1 MMERKKKQHHK
12 KKKNGKGGGQGGE
25 SGTGGGSSA
34 NKNKNESNNRSNNH
48 QWQQQQQQLQLQ
60 EQNVINNNSN
70 GNNNSSNNNSDGD
83 VCDGGSSNRNRRS
96 GCTGGGEGGNHGAK
110 EATTISSNG
119 NKSSSLPSPPLPT
132 GTDDNGAENG
142 GVVLIKYETKPY
154 QTADSS
160 WDCSLSPRTTIGGA
174 PVPPTTTATNGGD
187 DNQHQKHQRLLSCT
201 SDSVEF
207 RSAQLIPYSTSDH
220 QQQQQQQRSIKL
232 DYKPSTRT
240 VSSEDS
246 CYSEDRYISSDED
259 DDDDEEDELDLDEN
273 DIREEY
279 LRNRNRRNNQNHH
292 HHHPQQQQQHQEQPK
307 IPTPKA
313 ATVGD
318 DHHHQQPQPQQPEG
332 GGGERRRSI
341 TQLQNTLN
349 KAKAHLSFDKWK
361 SHHGGGGS
369 GSNQYHHHHHQQ
381 QVAAAGGGAGGNVHL
396 IADLVNNNRSSSGT
410 SLIHSTGRNA
420 LHASTMSTTTAPV
433 TSSPIPPTGI
443 ISPGSASL
451 VTTTHTASP
460 SSTNSSPSISSEP
473 FSRLSRWFSIRRGS
487 MNQYDVKGHNSSGP
501 ASATTATT
509 TGHSTSAGGKENRR
523 NSIDH
528 VDSTGS
534 LFGGGGNVNKF
545 DGGKLAMNKVLEADE
560 DPLQLALDSFAMTR
574 GTEPKNVERR
584 HIPVTLPPA
593 PSGMTQ
599 QQLKRRHI
607 VAAIIHSENSYVAS
621 LQRLVN
627 EYKRPLEE
635 SNPPIL
641 NPTKTAILFHRLP
654 EILQLHTLFRISL
667 ADYIQSWDSEEKIG
681 DVFVATFSKSLVLD
695 VYSGFIN
702 NFSIAM
708 DLARM
713 EAKRKS
719 ALSDFFKVKQI
730 SAHDRLSFF
739 GLMVKPVQRF
749 PQFILFL
756 QDLLKYTPQGHHDR
770 MSLQL
775 ALTQLESLA
784 EMLNERKREAEQFQ
798 AFKEMLENISGT
810 FNIRSLVSGGTSDN
824 TINSTTTRY
833 LLREDNVTQLEFN
846 QSGSVVKSKKRR
858 LLLLNDKVLCVS
870 VAPKQSHE
878 FGSSEKLTFK
888 WMHPVQDV
896 EIVDNNQSITLS
908 RILTAGMKRGNSLK
922 SNSSF
927 DSPYLAPGTLPGMNT
942 SCSTMNSSF
951 GGGGGAGA
959 TLPGGA
965 ASSEADNLCNEM
977 NDLMHDYEVMSRIN
991 DLVGSLKGSYKEINL
1006 GVTKSILADIQ
1017 TSIQK
1022 KDEEILWVDSCCLQ
1036 LVLKNAAK
1044 GGKEDITYTF
1054 QIENPVVKKD
1064 WITELRLAQLA
1075 LDTNNSPAWQ
1085 MGAEHEQRY
1094 SLAKMPLFVK
1104 AYPAYKSQHQTEVCC
1119 GCYFSSNLASSGAY
1133 RLKPSA
1139 RKRSKHSNTLWI
1151 CSTDKINS
1159 HVTILAHNSAQHHSN
1174 GGFGEVAR
1182 FSLTESIV
1190 TCMEYVKEGGLIT
1203 GDDVGSDSIWMGTNN
1218 HRVLIYSASYP
1229 INDEQLVNLS
1239 LPGVPSQI
1247 LYFNERVY
1255 VGLTNGSVLVFS
1267 KTEAGIWSLNSPKI
1281 LAVQSEPITSLLA
1294 INSSVY
1300 FAAGKYVHVING
1312 RTNEVDKNFHIKHT
1326 NSANVSANVNLLAH
1340 SGIGLWISL
1349 KNSSIICLYHTET
1362 FKHLQ
1367 DINIASN
1374 VLRVTSSHQNPSRES
1389 NSSIQVTALMAAKG
1403 MLWVGTNVGIT
1414 LTIPLP
1420 RLEGVPIVSGGV
1432 NISYH
1437 AHLGPVTFL
1446 LPLVTRS
1453 YQTLKGVDVAAEV
1466 KVESKETEAAAEKQ
1480 GDQEK
1485 QKEAATAL
1493 KEQICSSPVILR
1505 RKKPAPMDSGRMAKT
1520 LPRNLR
1526 TSSGAFSP
1534 SIHST
1539 LSSSSQYSDQ
1549 GCDVY
1554 GLYGDLIFVKED
1566 LENQED
1572 RNILDP
1578 SYDYL
1583 RRSDPDIAAIPAKVS
1598 TLDRRLRM
1606 KVSRPRSL
1614 DLSNWSMESRSSSVY
1629 TSSGSDE
1636 NVGGRSGAGS
1646 KNVSRNS
1653 SSASHKMNNSDL
1665 DNINENEV
1673 ATHLKPS
1680 ALDAVPTV
1688 TKESLSVVDL
1698 DKFPT
1703 TPVAST
1709 NTTKRKK
1716 HQSMNGGSAVNGAG
1730 GGVGGDGASAARR
1743 TILTLTGGR
1752 GYVNWRHI
1760 WERTGPLDGGKSAT
1774 SSPQN
1779 HHHQRTASVTSLAGL
1794 GQTNSTDAHLVI
1806 WEKKL

>member
-1 MMERKKKQHHK
+1 MMERKKKHH
-12 KKKNGKGGGQGGE
+12 KKKNGKAGHG
-25 SGTGGGSSA
+25 SGSSA
-34 NKNKNESNNRSNNH
+34 NSSSSGNCGGGGGGGSTKNVTTNNNKNSNNNDSN
-48 QWQQQQQQLQLQ
+48 QQQQ
-60 EQNVINNNSN
+60 NAINNK
-70 GNNNSSNNNSDGD
+70 NNKNKG
-83 VCDGGSSNRNRRS
+83 DGGNRRD
-96 GCTGGGEGGNHGAK
+96 GNKTVPATPMMTT
-110 EATTISSNG
+110 ATTTTMISRNG
-119 NKSSSLPSPPLPT
+119 SNKSLLPSPPPPAT
-132 GTDDNGAENG
+132 RNNNGEGNG

-154 QTADSS
+154 QTADTS
-160 WDCSLSPRTTIGGA
+160 WDSTLSFDLPIGGGGGKR
-174 PVPPTTTATNGGD
+174 VLETPPS
-187 DNQHQKHQRLLSCT
+187 LVI
-201 SDSVEF
+201 SDK
-207 RSAQLIPYSTSDH
+207 RQPSAVDQLIPYQTERSST
-220 QQQQQQQRSIKL
+220 KL

-246 CYSEDRYISSDED
+246 CYSEERYISSSDDED
-259 DDDDEEDELDLDEN
+259 DDDDDDEDELDLDEK
-273 DIREEY
+273 DICEEY
-279 LRNRNRRNNQNHH
+279 LREHNRRNRRGG
-292 HHHPQQQQQHQEQPK
+292 QPK
-307 IPTPKA
+307 NNSTPKE
-313 ATVGD
+313 ATIVPSSVEIGAD
-318 DHHHQQPQPQQPEG
+318 PVA
-332 GGGERRRSI
+332 GERRRSI
-341 TQLQNTLN
+341 TQLQNTIN
-349 KAKAHLSFDKWK
+349 KAKYHFSFDKWK
-361 SHHGGGGS
+361 GHHGGG
-369 GSNQYHHHHHQQ
+369 SNS
-381 QVAAAGGGAGGNVHL
+381 AAAAAAAATTAAAVAVHNGNHVSTSRTTPCVSVPVGVGGVVGGNDKSL
-396 IADLVNNNRSSSGT
+396 IADLANNNRNSM
-410 SLIHSTGRNA
+410 
-420 LHASTMSTTTAPV
+420 HASTMPSTASAASSPLPPLVMSPGTNSANTS
-433 TSSPIPPTGI
+433 TSSC
-443 ISPGSASL
+443 SAS
-451 VTTTHTASP
+451 P
-460 SSTNSSPSISSEP
+460 SPSISSEP

-487 MNQYDVKGHNSSGP
+487 MNQYDVKGHSSGGV
-501 ASATTATT
+501 S
-509 TGHSTSAGGKENRR
+509 SVSAGGKENRR

-534 LFGGGGNVNKF
+534 LFGTGSRF
-545 DGGKLAMNKVLEADE
+545 DAGKRAMGKVMEADE

-574 GTEPKNVERR
+574 GAGGEPKTNERR
-584 HIPVTLPPA
+584 HIPVALPPA
-593 PSGMTQ
+593 PTGLTQ
-599 QQLKRRHI
+599 QQLKRRLI
-607 VAAIIHSENSYVAS
+607 VAAIVHSENSYVAS

-641 NPTKTAILFHRLP
+641 NPSKTAILFHRLP

-730 SAHDRLSFF
+730 SSHDRLSFF

-824 TINSTTTRY
+824 TINSSNTRY

-846 QSGSVVKSKKRR
+846 QSGYIVKSKKRR

-922 SNSSF
+922 SNASF
-927 DSPYLAPGTLPGMNT
+927 DSPHFGSGALPVGGST
-942 SCSTMNSSF
+942 ATMNSSF
-951 GGGGGAGA
+951 GSGPGGG
-959 TLPGGA
+959 TLPGCG
-965 ASSEADNLCNEM
+965 SDADNLCGEM
-977 NDLMHDYEVMSRIN
+977 NNLMHDYEVMSRIN

-1017 TSIQK
+1017 ASIQK
-1022 KDEEILWVDSCCLQ
+1022 KDEEISWVDSCCLQ

-1044 GGKEDITYTF
+1044 GGKEDLTYTF
-1054 QIENPVVKKD
+1054 QIESPQVKKD

-1075 LDTNNSPAWQ
+1075 LDPNNSPAWQ
-1085 MGAEHEQRY
+1085 IGAEHEQRY

-1104 AYPAYKSQHQTEVCC
+1104 AYPVYKSQHQTEVCC
-1119 GCYFSSNLASSGAY
+1119 GCYFSSNLAASGAY

-1151 CSTDKINS
+1151 CSSDKINS
-1159 HVTILAHNSAQHHSN
+1159 HVTILSHNSAQHQSN
-1174 GGFGEVAR
+1174 GGFGELAR
-1182 FSLTESIV
+1182 FSLPETIV

-1203 GDDVGSDSIWMGTNN
+1203 GDDVGADSIWMGTNN

-1247 LYFNERVY
+1247 LYFNERVF
-1255 VGLTNGSVLVFS
+1255 VGMTNGSVLVFS
-1267 KTEAGIWSLNSPKI
+1267 RTDVGIWSLNSPKI
-1281 LAVQSEPITSLLA
+1281 LTVQTEPITSLLA

-1300 FAAGKYVHVING
+1300 FAAGQNVYVING
-1312 RTNEVDKNFHIKHT
+1312 RTGEVEKNFHIKHT
-1326 NSANVSANVNLLAH
+1326 NSANVSATVNLLAH

-1389 NSSIQVTALMAAKG
+1389 SSAIQVTALMAAKG

-1420 RLEGVPIVSGGV
+1420 RLEGVPIISGGV

-1446 LPLVTRS
+1446 LPLVTKS
-1453 YQTLKGVDVAAEV
+1453 YHTLSPVQ
-1466 KVESKETEAAAEKQ
+1466 AAAKVPDLKLIIAESENK
-1480 GDQEK
+1480 DSEARSVEPNVMKVDDAEK
-1485 QKEAATAL
+1485 QKETTAL

-1505 RKKPAPMDSGRMAKT
+1505 RKKQPSMDSGRMAKT

-1554 GLYGDLIFVKED
+1554 GLYSDLIFVKED
-1566 LENQED
+1566 IENQDD

-1578 SYDYL
+1578 SYEYQ

-1636 NVGGRSGAGS
+1636 NVGSRSANGS

-1665 DNINENEV
+1665 DNINEHEV
-1673 ATHLKPS
+1673 VMLAPLKPTES
-1680 ALDAVPTV
+1680 IAGGP
-1688 TKESLSVVDL
+1688 KESSSTAALAPAAPSEL
-1698 DKFPT
+1698 EKF
-1703 TPVAST
+1703 SSHH
-1709 NTTKRKK
+1709 NTVKRKTK
-1716 HQSMNGGSAVNGAG
+1716 QSAAGATGPNVGDNSSAG
-1730 GGVGGDGASAARR
+1730 GRR

-1752 GYVNWRHI
+1752 GCVNWRHI
-1760 WERTGPLDGGKSAT
+1760 WERTGPVDGGASKSAT

-1779 HHHQRTASVTSLAGL
+1779 HHQRTNSAASLAGL
-1794 GQTNSTDAHLVI
+1794 GQTNSTDAHIII

>member
-1 MMERKKKQHHK
+1 MMDRKKKHHK
-12 KKKNGKGGGQGGE
+12 RKHSKAGQSVG
-25 SGTGGGSSA
+25 SGGSSSASGNGATKNVTA
-34 NKNKNESNNRSNNH
+34 NNNRSNNNDGN
-48 QWQQQQQQLQLQ
+48 QQPK
-60 EQNVINNNSN
+60 NAININNNNSKN
-70 GNNNSSNNNSDGD
+70 GN
-83 VCDGGSSNRNRRS
+83 R
-96 GCTGGGEGGNHGAK
+96 GGGNKAK
-110 EATTISSNG
+110 TAAAVAMVATTQPAAATTTTTTTTTISRNG
-119 NKSSSLPSPPLPT
+119 SNKSVLPSPPPSPT
-132 GTDDNGAENG
+132 AAGRNNNGDGNG

-154 QTADSS
+154 QTADTS
-160 WDCSLSPRTTIGGA
+160 WDSTLSFDLPADGGLGKRA
-174 PVPPTTTATNGGD
+174 PEVILNGTDGKL
-187 DNQHQKHQRLLSCT
+187 N
-201 SDSVEF
+201 
-207 RSAQLIPYSTSDH
+207 QLIPYQTERTSA
-220 QQQQQQQRSIKL
+220 SIKL
-232 DYKPSTRT
+232 EYKPSTRT

-246 CYSEDRYISSDED
+246 CYSEERYISSDDED
-259 DDDDEEDELDLDEN
+259 DDDDEDEIDLDEN

-279 LRNRNRRNNQNHH
+279 LREHHRRNRRD
-292 HHHPQQQQQHQEQPK
+292 QPK
-307 IPTPKA
+307 NSTPKEVTTPTA
-313 ATVGD
+313 PPPSE
-318 DHHHQQPQPQQPEG
+318 QQLQLQQTS
-332 GGGERRRSI
+332 GERRRSSI
-341 TQLQNTLN
+341 TQFQNTLN
-349 KAKAHLSFDKWK
+349 KAKNHFSLDKWK
-361 SHHGGGGS
+361 GHHGGG
-369 GSNQYHHHHHQQ
+369 SNSAAAAAAATAVLNGNHINNSSRTSCVSLP
-381 QVAAAGGGAGGNVHL
+381 VAVAGGGAGGNVQL
-396 IADLVNNNRSSSGT
+396 IADLANNNRNSM
-410 SLIHSTGRNA
+410 
-420 LHASTMSTTTAPV
+420 HASTMPSTTSAA
-433 TSSPIPPTGI
+433 SSPALSVAL
-443 ISPGSASL
+443 SPGSISL
-451 VTTTHTASP
+451 AAANAPPCSASP
-460 SSTNSSPSISSEP
+460 SPSISSEP

-487 MNQYDVKGHNSSGP
+487 MNQYDVKGHSHNSGGGSSVG
-501 ASATTATT
+501 SV
-509 TGHSTSAGGKENRR
+509 SAGGKENRR

-534 LFGGGGNVNKF
+534 LFGGPGSRY
-545 DGGKLAMNKVLEADE
+545 DGSKLAMGKVMEADE
-560 DPLQLALDSFAMTR
+560 DPLQLVLDSFAMTR
-574 GTEPKNVERR
+574 GAGGESKTTERR
-584 HIPVTLPPA
+584 HIPVALPPA
-593 PSGMTQ
+593 PAGLTQ
-599 QQLKRRHI
+599 QQLKRRLI
-607 VAAIIHSENSYVAS
+607 VAAIVHSENSYVAS

-641 NPTKTAILFHRLP
+641 NPSKTAILFHRLP

-667 ADYIQSWDSEEKIG
+667 ADYIQSWDNEEKIG

-719 ALSDFFKVKQI
+719 ALSDFLKVKQI
-730 SAHDRLSFF
+730 SSHDRLSFF

-810 FNIRSLVSGGTSDN
+810 FNIRSLVSGGTSD
-824 TINSTTTRY
+824 TAINSNNTRY

-846 QSGSVVKSKKRR
+846 QSGYIVKSKKRR

-927 DSPYLAPGTLPGMNT
+927 DSPHLSSAGLSAGG
-942 SCSTMNSSF
+942 TMNSSF
-951 GGGGGAGA
+951 GSGSGG
-959 TLPGGA
+959 TLPGTG
-965 ASSEADNLCNEM
+965 SEADNLCGEM

-991 DLVGSLKGSYKEINL
+991 DLVGTLKGSYKEINL

-1017 TSIQK
+1017 ASIQK
-1022 KDEEILWVDSCCLQ
+1022 KDEEISWVDSCCLQ
-1036 LVLKNAAK
+1036 LVLKNATK
-1044 GGKEDITYTF
+1044 GGKEDLTYTF
-1054 QIENPVVKKD
+1054 QIESPVVKKD

-1075 LDTNNSPAWQ
+1075 LDANNSPAWQ
-1085 MGAEHEQRY
+1085 IGAEQEQRH

-1119 GCYFSSNLASSGAY
+1119 GCYFSSNLAASGAY

-1139 RKRSKHSNTLWI
+1139 RKRLKHSNTLWI
-1151 CSTDKINS
+1151 CSSDKINS
-1159 HVTILAHNSAQHHSN
+1159 HVTILSHNSAQHQSN

-1182 FSLTESIV
+1182 FSLAETIV

-1203 GDDVGSDSIWMGTNN
+1203 GDDISADSIWMGTNN
-1218 HRVLIYSASYP
+1218 HRVLIYSASFP

-1255 VGLTNGSVLVFS
+1255 VGMTNGSVLVFA

-1281 LAVQSEPITSLLA
+1281 LTVQAEPISSLLA

-1300 FAAGKYVHVING
+1300 FAAGKHVYVINA
-1312 RTNEVDKNFHIKHT
+1312 RTNEVEKNFHIKHT
-1326 NSANVSANVNLLAH
+1326 NSANVSSNINLLAH

-1374 VLRVTSSHQNPSRES
+1374 VLRVTSSHQNPSRETS
-1389 NSSIQVTALMAAKG
+1389 SSIQVTALMAAKG

-1420 RLEGVPIVSGGV
+1420 RLEGVPIISGGV

-1437 AHLGPVTFL
+1437 AHLGPVTYL
-1446 LPLVTRS
+1446 LPLVTKS
-1453 YQTLKGVDVAAEV
+1453 YHPLTPTQPSKTVAIQDTPDNKSTSNDTKE
-1466 KVESKETEAAAEKQ
+1466 ESQEQSAKQ
-1480 GDQEK
+1480 EDAKK
-1485 QKEAATAL
+1485 QKETAAL

-1505 RKKPAPMDSGRMAKT
+1505 RKKPPPIDSGRMTKT

-1554 GLYGDLIFVKED
+1554 GLYSDLIFVKED
-1566 LENQED
+1566 IENQED

-1636 NVGGRSGAGS
+1636 NVGNRSGTNS

-1673 ATHLKPS
+1673 ALLQKKP
-1680 ALDAVPTV
+1680 ATDANSIAP
-1688 TKESLSVVDL
+1688 KESI
-1698 DKFPT
+1698 
-1703 TPVAST
+1703 VAVT
-1709 NTTKRKK
+1709 EVEKYPATHTVKRKK
-1716 HQSMNGGSAVNGAG
+1716 TQSTSAG
-1730 GGVGGDGASAARR
+1730 GDNSANGSARR

-1760 WERTGPLDGGKSAT
+1760 WERAGPAEGGGSKSAT
-1774 SSPQN
+1774 NSPQN
-1779 HHHQRTASVTSLAGL
+1779 HHQRTNSVTSLAGL
-1794 GQTNSTDAHLVI
+1794 GQTNSTDAHIII

>member
-1 MMERKKKQHHK
+1 MMERKKKHNK
-12 KKKNGKGGGQGGE
+12 RKNKTNGNNANG
-25 SGTGGGSSA
+25 SGNSTSKS
-34 NKNKNESNNRSNNH
+34 NKNKN
-48 QWQQQQQQLQLQ
+48 
-60 EQNVINNNSN
+60 N
-70 GNNNSSNNNSDGD
+70 GSSNNNSAVTHSDGTSGSNPEQPES
-83 VCDGGSSNRNRRS
+83 VGGI
-96 GCTGGGEGGNHGAK
+96 NH
-110 EATTISSNG
+110 
-119 NKSSSLPSPPLPT
+119 KSSSGDALMSSQISRDSSSVASII
-132 GTDDNGAENG
+132 GEKVADNNRNSNNNNGGEENG

-154 QTADSS
+154 QTADTS
-160 WDCSLSPRTTIGGA
+160 WDNSIPYDSPPPQQAPQPSSASIIGSNSSNNSKTSAAIDAGRRSLLESAVSQQQSQNNHHNNNNHHHHLHHR
-174 PVPPTTTATNGGD
+174 
-187 DNQHQKHQRLLSCT
+187 QLSI
-201 SDSVEF
+201 SSEADF
-207 RSAQLIPYSTSDH
+207 RNSQLIPYSDNRTVGGST
-220 QQQQQQQRSIKL
+220 KL

-246 CYSEDRYISSDED
+246 CYSEERYITSDEDDED
-259 DDDDEEDELDLDEN
+259 DDDEDELDLDEN

-279 LRNRNRRNNQNHH
+279 LRKKKPTSQK
-292 HHHPQQQQQHQEQPK
+292 QQQQQQKQQPK
-307 IPTPKA
+307 EVALSPTELPPP
-313 ATVGD
+313 D
-318 DHHHQQPQPQQPEG
+318 Q
-332 GGGERRRSI
+332 RRRSNSSSI

-349 KAKAHLSFDKWK
+349 RAKYHLSFDKWK
-361 SHHGGGGS
+361 SHNQHQHPAQLQHQCSSNSVGSRRSLPVVTGGLGGD
-369 GSNQYHHHHHQQ
+369 
-381 QVAAAGGGAGGNVHL
+381 AGAGNVQL
-396 IADLVNNNRSSSGT
+396 IADLVNNNRNS
-410 SLIHSTGRNA
+410 
-420 LHASTMSTTTAPV
+420 LHATNMASTTSPAPTVVNSSPNNAASAMTNIGSPPTSSPPSV
-433 TSSPIPPTGI
+433 TSSST
-443 ISPGSASL
+443 
-451 VTTTHTASP
+451 
-460 SSTNSSPSISSEP
+460 SSSSEP

-487 MNQYDVKGHNSSGP
+487 MNQYDVKGHSSNAGSPLNSS
-501 ASATTATT
+501 
-509 TGHSTSAGGKENRR
+509 SAGGKENRR
-523 NSIDH
+523 NSVDH
-528 VDSTGS
+528 VDSSSLYGGS
-534 LFGGGGNVNKF
+534 VRGF
-545 DGGKLAMNKVLEADE
+545 DGGKLGNMGKVLEADE

-574 GTEPKNVERR
+574 GSGEPKAAERR
-584 HIPVTLPPA
+584 HIPVALPPA
-593 PSGMTQ
+593 PSGLSQ
-599 QQLKRRHI
+599 QQLKRRMI
-607 VAAIIHSENSYVAS
+607 VTAIVHSENSYVAS

-635 SNPPIL
+635 SSPPIL
-641 NPTKTAILFHRLP
+641 NPSKTAILFHRLP

-667 ADYIQSWDSEEKIG
+667 ADYIQNWDTEEKIG

-702 NFSIAM
+702 NFSMAM

-810 FNIRSLVSGGTSDN
+810 FNIRSLVGGSGADSA
-824 TINSTTTRY
+824 INSSNTRY

-846 QSGSVVKSKKRR
+846 QSGFIVKSKKRR

-927 DSPYLAPGTLPGMNT
+927 DSPHIGPGSVGNISGGLPG
-942 SCSTMNSSF
+942 SGGTMNSSF
-951 GGGGGAGA
+951 GG
-959 TLPGGA
+959 TLPGVGSA
-965 ASSEADNLCNEM
+965 AGSDADNLCSEM

-991 DLVGSLKGSYKEINL
+991 DLVGSLKGCYREINL
-1006 GVTKSILADIQ
+1006 GVTKSILAEIQ
-1017 TSIQK
+1017 ASIQK
-1022 KDEEILWVDSCCLQ
+1022 KDEEISWVDSCCLQ

-1054 QIENPVVKKD
+1054 QIENPLVKKD

-1075 LDTNNSPAWQ
+1075 LDPNNSPAWQ
-1085 MGAEHEQRY
+1085 IGAEHEQRY

-1119 GCYFSSNLASSGAY
+1119 GCYFSSNLSASGAY
-1133 RLKPSA
+1133 RLKPVS

-1151 CSTDKINS
+1151 CSSDKINS
-1159 HVTILAHNSAQHHSN
+1159 HVTILAHNSVQHQSN
-1174 GGFGEVAR
+1174 GGFGELAR
-1182 FSLTESIV
+1182 FSLQETIV

-1203 GDDVGSDSIWMGTNN
+1203 GDDIGADSIWMGTNRN
-1218 HRVLIYSASYP
+1218 WIVIYSASYP
-1229 INDEQLVNLS
+1229 INDEQLVNLA
-1239 LPGVPSQI
+1239 LPGIPSQI

-1255 VGLTNGSVLVFS
+1255 VAMTNGSILVFS
-1267 KTEAGIWSLNSPKI
+1267 RTEVGIWSLNSPKI
-1281 LAVQSEPITSLLA
+1281 LSVQSEPITSMLA

-1300 FAAGKYVHVING
+1300 FAAGKNVYVING
-1312 RTNEVDKNFHIKHT
+1312 RTSEIEKNFHIKHT
-1326 NSANVSANVNLLAH
+1326 NSANVSASVNLLAH

-1374 VLRVTSSHQNPSRES
+1374 VLRVTSSHQNPTRES
-1389 NSSIQVTALMAAKG
+1389 TSSSIQVTALMAAKG

-1420 RLEGVPIVSGGV
+1420 RLEGVPIISGGV

-1453 YQTLKGVDVAAEV
+1453 YHSLPAISSNQQQGSSKNVADVPDG
-1466 KVESKETEAAAEKQ
+1466 KTEF
-1480 GDQEK
+1480 
-1485 QKEAATAL
+1485 KEAALKSTADKQEESTSQPKEATVVL

-1505 RKKPAPMDSGRMAKT
+1505 RKKPPPMESGRMAKT

-1554 GLYGDLIFVKED
+1554 GLYSDLIFVKED

-1598 TLDRRLRM
+1598 TLDRRLRL
-1606 KVSRPRSL
+1606 KASRPRSL

-1636 NVGGRSGAGS
+1636 NVGGRSGSGS

-1653 SSASHKMNNSDL
+1653 SSASHKMNQSDL

-1673 ATHLKPS
+1673 AES
-1680 ALDAVPTV
+1680 AKALEVPV
-1688 TKESLSVVDL
+1688 EAAE
-1698 DKFPT
+1698 KFHT
-1703 TPVAST
+1703 G
-1709 NTTKRKK
+1709 KRKK
-1716 HQSMNGGSAVNGAG
+1716 TQSISAAANAG
-1730 GGVGGDGASAARR
+1730 GNCNANNGDGSGGNGSARR

-1760 WERTGPLDGGKSAT
+1760 WERTGPADGSGSGGKSAT

-1779 HHHQRTASVTSLAGL
+1779 QHQRTGSVTSLAGL
-1794 GQTNSTDAHLVI
+1794 GQTNSTDAHIIV

>member
-1 MMERKKKQHHK
+1 MMDRKKKHHK
-12 KKKNGKGGGQGGE
+12 RKHGKGGQSGGN
-25 SGTGGGSSA
+25 SGTSASSGA
-34 NKNKNESNNRSNNH
+34 KNVASNNNK
-48 QWQQQQQQLQLQ
+48 
-60 EQNVINNNSN
+60 SN
-70 GNNNSSNNNSDGD
+70 GNNDGNQQQQKNAININNNNNSKNG
-83 VCDGGSSNRNRRS
+83 N
-96 GCTGGGEGGNHGAK
+96 GGNRGGNNTKTTTVATTQ
-110 EATTISSNG
+110 AAAAAAPVTTTTTISRNG
-119 NKSSSLPSPPLPT
+119 SNKSVLPSPPPSPSAA
-132 GTDDNGAENG
+132 GNNNGDGNG

-154 QTADSS
+154 QTADTS
-160 WDCSLSPRTTIGGA
+160 WDSTLSFDLPADGGLGKRA
-174 PVPPTTTATNGGD
+174 PEAILNGSDGK
-187 DNQHQKHQRLLSCT
+187 HHQRQLST
-201 SDSVEF
+201 AD
-207 RSAQLIPYSTSDH
+207 QLIPYQTERTSAST
-220 QQQQQQQRSIKL
+220 KL
-232 DYKPSTRT
+232 EYKPSTRT

-246 CYSEDRYISSDED
+246 CYSEERYISSDDEDED
-259 DDDDEEDELDLDEN
+259 DDDDDEDEIDLDEN

-279 LRNRNRRNNQNHH
+279 LREHHRRNRRDQPKNST
-292 HHHPQQQQQHQEQPK
+292 PKEVTPTASASEQQQQ
-307 IPTPKA
+307 TS
-313 ATVGD
+313 
-318 DHHHQQPQPQQPEG
+318 
-332 GGGERRRSI
+332 GERRRSI
-341 TQLQNTLN
+341 TQFQNTLN
-349 KAKAHLSFDKWK
+349 KAKYHFSLDKWK
-361 SHHGGGGS
+361 SHHGGG
-369 GSNQYHHHHHQQ
+369 SNSAAAAAAAA
-381 QVAAAGGGAGGNVHL
+381 VAAATTVVNGNHVNSSSNRTSCVSLPVAVAGGGAGGNVQL
-396 IADLVNNNRSSSGT
+396 ITDLANNNRNSM
-410 SLIHSTGRNA
+410 
-420 LHASTMSTTTAPV
+420 HASTMPSTTSAAASPV
-433 TSSPIPPTGI
+433 PSVAL
-443 ISPGSASL
+443 SPGSISL
-451 VTTTHTASP
+451 AAAAANASP
-460 SSTNSSPSISSEP
+460 CSASPSPSISSEP

-487 MNQYDVKGHNSSGP
+487 MNQYDVKGHSSGGG
-501 ASATTATT
+501 ASV
-509 TGHSTSAGGKENRR
+509 GSVSAGGKENRR

-534 LFGGGGNVNKF
+534 LFGGSGARY
-545 DGGKLAMNKVLEADE
+545 DGSKLAMGKVLEADE

-574 GTEPKNVERR
+574 GAGGESKATERR
-584 HIPVTLPPA
+584 HIPVALPPA
-593 PSGMTQ
+593 PAGLTQ
-599 QQLKRRHI
+599 QQLKRRLI
-607 VAAIIHSENSYVAS
+607 VAAIVHSENSYVAS

-641 NPTKTAILFHRLP
+641 NPSKTAILFHRLP

-667 ADYIQSWDSEEKIG
+667 ADYIQSWDNEEKIG

-730 SAHDRLSFF
+730 SSHDRLSFF

-810 FNIRSLVSGGTSDN
+810 FNIRSLVSGGTSD
-824 TINSTTTRY
+824 TAINSNNTRY

-846 QSGSVVKSKKRR
+846 QSGYIVKSKKRR

-927 DSPYLAPGTLPGMNT
+927 DSPHLNSAGLSTGG
-942 SCSTMNSSF
+942 TMNSSF
-951 GGGGGAGA
+951 GSGPGG
-959 TLPGGA
+959 TLPGTG
-965 ASSEADNLCNEM
+965 SEADNLCGEM
-977 NDLMHDYEVMSRIN
+977 NDLMHDYEVMSRIS
-991 DLVGSLKGSYKEINL
+991 DLVGTLKGSYKEINL

-1022 KDEEILWVDSCCLQ
+1022 KDEEISWVDSCCLQ
-1036 LVLKNAAK
+1036 LVLKNATK
-1044 GGKEDITYTF
+1044 GGKEDLTYTF
-1054 QIENPVVKKD
+1054 QIESPLVKKD

-1075 LDTNNSPAWQ
+1075 LDANNSPAWQ
-1085 MGAEHEQRY
+1085 IGVEQEHRH

-1119 GCYFSSNLASSGAY
+1119 GCYFSSNLAASGAY

-1139 RKRSKHSNTLWI
+1139 RKRLKHSNTLWI
-1151 CSTDKINS
+1151 CSSDKINS
-1159 HVTILAHNSAQHHSN
+1159 HVTILSHNSAQHQSN

-1182 FSLTESIV
+1182 FSLAETIV

-1203 GDDVGSDSIWMGTNN
+1203 GDDIGADSIWMGTNN
-1218 HRVLIYSASYP
+1218 HRVLIYSASFP

-1255 VGLTNGSVLVFS
+1255 VGMTNGSVLVFA

-1281 LAVQSEPITSLLA
+1281 LTVQTEPISSLLA

-1300 FAAGKYVHVING
+1300 FAAGKHVYVINA
-1312 RTNEVDKNFHIKHT
+1312 RTNEVEKNFHIKHT
-1326 NSANVSANVNLLAH
+1326 NSANVSSNINLLAH

-1374 VLRVTSSHQNPSRES
+1374 VLRVTSSHQNPSRETS
-1389 NSSIQVTALMAAKG
+1389 SSIQVTALMAAKG

-1420 RLEGVPIVSGGV
+1420 RLEGVPIISGGV

-1437 AHLGPVTFL
+1437 AHLGPVTYL
-1446 LPLVTRS
+1446 LPLVTKS
-1453 YQTLKGVDVAAEV
+1453 YHPLTPTQATKAVIQQDVSEVKPASNDAKEEPRAAEQSN
-1466 KVESKETEAAAEKQ
+1466 SKPEDTK
-1480 GDQEK
+1480 K
-1485 QKEAATAL
+1485 QKETAAL

-1505 RKKPAPMDSGRMAKT
+1505 RKKPPPMDSGRMTKT

-1554 GLYGDLIFVKED
+1554 GLYSDLIFVKED
-1566 LENQED
+1566 IENQED

-1636 NVGGRSGAGS
+1636 NVGGRSGSGS

-1673 ATHLKPS
+1673 AMLQQKKPATEPTAGAPKETAAVVAEVEKYPTHT
-1680 ALDAVPTV
+1680 A
-1688 TKESLSVVDL
+1688 
-1698 DKFPT
+1698 
-1703 TPVAST
+1703 
-1709 NTTKRKK
+1709 KRKK
-1716 HQSMNGGSAVNGAG
+1716 NQSTNAG
-1730 GGVGGDGASAARR
+1730 GGGDNSGNGNGRR

-1760 WERTGPLDGGKSAT
+1760 WERTGPVDGSGSKSAT

-1779 HHHQRTASVTSLAGL
+1779 NHQRTNSVTSLAGL
-1794 GQTNSTDAHLVI
+1794 GQTNSTDAHIII

>member
-1 MMERKKKQHHK
+1 MMERKKKHH
-12 KKKNGKGGGQGGE
+12 KKKNGKGGQGGQGGV
-25 SGTGGGSSA
+25 GGSA
-34 NKNKNESNNRSNNH
+34 ATNNGNKH
-48 QWQQQQQQLQLQ
+48 HHQQQQQQQQ
-60 EQNVINNNSN
+60 QHQNVIN
-70 GNNNSSNNNSDGD
+70 SNNNNGD
-83 VCDGGSSNRNRRS
+83 NRNR
-96 GCTGGGEGGNHGAK
+96 GGNKA
-110 EATTISSNG
+110 ATPTTMATISSNG
-119 NKSSSLPSPPLPT
+119 SNKSSLPLPPT
-132 GTDDNGAENG
+132 ETSSSGNNGDGNG
-142 GVVLIKYETKPY
+142 GVVLIKYETKSYPA
-154 QTADSS
+154 ADSS
-160 WDCSLSPRTTIGGA
+160 CWDNGSSLQFDPPHSGGSVGTDRTIPTAKQCSKNNHNLQQQ
-174 PVPPTTTATNGGD
+174 
-187 DNQHQKHQRLLSCT
+187 QHHHQRQLSA
-201 SDSVEF
+201 SDAEF
-207 RSAQLIPYSTSDH
+207 RAQLIPYTAERST
-220 QQQQQQQRSIKL
+220 KL

-246 CYSEDRYISSDED
+246 CYSEERYISSDED
-259 DDDDEEDELDLDEN
+259 EEDDEDDEEDEIDLDES

-279 LRNRNRRNNQNHH
+279 LRKHRHH
-292 HHHPQQQQQHQEQPK
+292 HHQHHNRNNKQRGQPKESLKPKEAPTAAESATVAPSTLEIPVGEQP
-307 IPTPKA
+307 
-313 ATVGD
+313 
-318 DHHHQQPQPQQPEG
+318 Q
-332 GGGERRRSI
+332 GERRRSI
-341 TQLQNTLN
+341 SQLQNTLN
-349 KAKAHLSFDKWK
+349 KAKYHLSFDKWK
-361 SHHGGGGS
+361 NHHGGGNS
-369 GSNQYHHHHHQQ
+369 GA
-381 QVAAAGGGAGGNVHL
+381 VALNGNHLVINTGNNNNSRTSCVSLPSPAAGGGVGGNVQL
-396 IADLVNNNRSSSGT
+396 IADFVNNNRNSM
-410 SLIHSTGRNA
+410 
-420 LHASTMSTTTAPV
+420 HAYTMPSTTSAA
-433 TSSPIPPTGI
+433 SSPAPSVGMSPSSMATP
-443 ISPGSASL
+443 SPGSA
-451 VTTTHTASP
+451 
-460 SSTNSSPSISSEP
+460 NSSPSISSEP

-487 MNQYDVKGHNSSGP
+487 MNQYDLKGSSN
-501 ASATTATT
+501 ANTTPGTI
-509 TGHSTSAGGKENRR
+509 SAGGKENRR

-534 LFGGGGNVNKF
+534 LFGNKF
-545 DGGKLAMNKVLEADE
+545 DGAGKLAMGKVLEADE
-560 DPLQLALDSFAMTR
+560 DPLQLALESFAMTR
-574 GTEPKNVERR
+574 GTGTESKIAERR
-584 HIPVTLPPA
+584 HIPVALPPA
-593 PSGMTQ
+593 PPGLTQ
-599 QQLKRRHI
+599 QQLKRRLI
-607 VAAIIHSENSYVAS
+607 VAAIVHSENSYVAS

-635 SNPPIL
+635 SSPPIL
-641 NPTKTAILFHRLP
+641 NPSKTAILFHRLP

-667 ADYIQSWDSEEKIG
+667 AEYVQSWDAEEKIG

-730 SAHDRLSFF
+730 SSHDRLSFF

-810 FNIRSLVSGGTSDN
+810 FNIRSLVSGGAADN
-824 TINSTTTRY
+824 AINSTNTRY

-846 QSGSVVKSKKRR
+846 QSGFIVKSKKRR

-878 FGSSEKLTFK
+878 FGSTEKLTFK

-927 DSPYLAPGTLPGMNT
+927 DASYMSPGGPTGFGTGISSTMSSSVGGGSTGGGTLPGSGSDAN
-942 SCSTMNSSF
+942 
-951 GGGGGAGA
+951 
-959 TLPGGA
+959 
-965 ASSEADNLCNEM
+965 NLCSEM
-977 NDLMHDYEVMSRIN
+977 NNLMHDYEVMSRIN
-991 DLVGSLKGSYKEINL
+991 DLVGTLKGNYKDINL
-1006 GVTKSILADIQ
+1006 GVTRSILADIQ
-1017 TSIQK
+1017 ASIQK
-1022 KDEEILWVDSCCLQ
+1022 KDEEISWVDSCCLQ

-1044 GGKEDITYTF
+1044 GGKEDTTYTF
-1054 QIENPVVKKD
+1054 QIENPAVKKD

-1075 LDTNNSPAWQ
+1075 LDPNNSPAWQ
-1085 MGAEHEQRY
+1085 IGAEHEQQRY

-1119 GCYFSSNLASSGAY
+1119 GCYFSSNLSASGAY

-1139 RKRSKHSNTLWI
+1139 RKRSKHANTLWI
-1151 CSTDKINS
+1151 CSSDKINS
-1159 HVTILAHNSAQHHSN
+1159 HITILSHNSAQHQSN
-1174 GGFGEVAR
+1174 GGFGELAR
-1182 FSLTESIV
+1182 FSLGETIV
-1190 TCMEYVKEGGLIT
+1190 TCMEYVKEGGLMT
-1203 GDDVGSDSIWMGTNN
+1203 GDDIGADSIWMGTNN
-1218 HRVLIYSASYP
+1218 HRVLVYSASYP

-1247 LYFNERVY
+1247 LYFNERVF
-1255 VGLTNGSVLVFS
+1255 VGMTNGSVLVFRR
-1267 KTEAGIWSLNSPKI
+1267 TEGGIWNLNSPKI
-1281 LAVQSEPITSLLA
+1281 LAVQNEPISSLLA

-1300 FAAGKYVHVING
+1300 FAAGKHVYVING
-1312 RTNEVDKNFHIKHT
+1312 RTNEVEKNFHIKHT
-1326 NSANVSANVNLLAH
+1326 NSANVSSSVNLLAH

-1420 RLEGVPIVSGGV
+1420 RLEGVPSISGGV

-1453 YQTLKGVDVAAEV
+1453 YHSLPPAPAVKIIQDTTEGVKQQSAEQ
-1466 KVESKETEAAAEKQ
+1466 KVEKVDSQVDDEQTEKQ
-1480 GDQEK
+1480 R
-1485 QKEAATAL
+1485 EAIAL

-1505 RKKPAPMDSGRMAKT
+1505 RKKQPPMESGRMAKT

-1554 GLYGDLIFVKED
+1554 GLYSDLIFVKED
-1566 LENQED
+1566 IENQTD

-1614 DLSNWSMESRSSSVY
+1614 DLSNWSMESRSSSLY

-1636 NVGGRSGAGS
+1636 NMGGRSGNGS

-1653 SSASHKMNNSDL
+1653 SSASHKMTNSDL
-1665 DNINENEV
+1665 DNINEHEV
-1673 ATHLKPS
+1673 
-1680 ALDAVPTV
+1680 VPTA
-1688 TKESLSVVDL
+1688 
-1698 DKFPT
+1698 PT
-1703 TPVAST
+1703 EPNPPTATNELPAPST
-1709 NTTKRKK
+1709 LLEVEKPPETAPAITTSKRKK
-1716 HQSMNGGSAVNGAG
+1716 TQSTSGANAG
-1730 GGVGGDGASAARR
+1730 AGGDGASNGAASARK
-1743 TILTLTGGR
+1743 TVLTLMGGR

-1760 WERTGPLDGGKSAT
+1760 WERAGPADGGGGGSGGIKSAT

-1779 HHHQRTASVTSLAGL
+1779 HQHHQRASSVTSLAGL
-1794 GQTNSTDAHLVI
+1794 GQTNSTDAHIII

>member
-1 MMERKKKQHHK
+1 MSSTTSSPAHPAVAAATSCGLVTSTTLGM
-12 KKKNGKGGGQGGE
+12 
-25 SGTGGGSSA
+25 SPGSSA
-34 NKNKNESNNRSNNH
+34 
-48 QWQQQQQQLQLQ
+48 
-60 EQNVINNNSN
+60 
-70 GNNNSSNNNSDGD
+70 
-83 VCDGGSSNRNRRS
+83 
-96 GCTGGGEGGNHGAK
+96 T
-110 EATTISSNG
+110 
-119 NKSSSLPSPPLPT
+119 SPP
-132 GTDDNGAENG
+132 
-142 GVVLIKYETKPY
+142 
-154 QTADSS
+154 
-160 WDCSLSPRTTIGGA
+160 
-174 PVPPTTTATNGGD
+174 
-187 DNQHQKHQRLLSCT
+187 
-201 SDSVEF
+201 
-207 RSAQLIPYSTSDH
+207 SA
-220 QQQQQQQRSIKL
+220 
-232 DYKPSTRT
+232 
-240 VSSEDS
+240 
-246 CYSEDRYISSDED
+246 
-259 DDDDEEDELDLDEN
+259 
-273 DIREEY
+273 
-279 LRNRNRRNNQNHH
+279 
-292 HHHPQQQQQHQEQPK
+292 
-307 IPTPKA
+307 
-313 ATVGD
+313 G
-318 DHHHQQPQPQQPEG
+318 
-332 GGGERRRSI
+332 
-341 TQLQNTLN
+341 
-349 KAKAHLSFDKWK
+349 
-361 SHHGGGGS
+361 
-369 GSNQYHHHHHQQ
+369 
-381 QVAAAGGGAGGNVHL
+381 
-396 IADLVNNNRSSSGT
+396 
-410 SLIHSTGRNA
+410 
-420 LHASTMSTTTAPV
+420 
-433 TSSPIPPTGI
+433 
-443 ISPGSASL
+443 
-451 VTTTHTASP
+451 
-460 SSTNSSPSISSEP
+460 SSPSIASSEP

-487 MNQYDVKGHNSSGP
+487 MNQYDVKGSSGGSTG
-501 ASATTATT
+501 SAVT
-509 TGHSTSAGGKENRR
+509 TGLGGKENRR

-528 VDSTGS
+528 VDSTNGGYGS
-534 LFGGGGNVNKF
+534 AAKF
-545 DGGKLAMNKVLEADE
+545 DGGKLAMGKVLEAEE
-560 DPLQLALDSFAMTR
+560 DPLQLALESFAMTR
-574 GTEPKNVERR
+574 GPGVAAERR
-584 HIPVTLPPA
+584 HVPVALPPA
-593 PSGMTQ
+593 PTGLSQ
-599 QQLKRRHI
+599 QELKRRLI
-607 VAAIIHSENSYVAS
+607 VAAIVHSENSYVAS

-635 SNPPIL
+635 SSPPIL
-641 NPTKTAILFHRLP
+641 NPSKTATLFHRLP

-667 ADYIQSWDSEEKIG
+667 ADYIQSWDTEEKIG
-681 DVFVATFSKSLVLD
+681 DVFVATFSKSLVLE

-708 DLARM
+708 DLAKV

-810 FNIRSLVSGGTSDN
+810 FNIRSLVSGGGADN
-824 TINSTTTRY
+824 TINSTNTRY

-846 QSGSVVKSKKRR
+846 QSGFIVKSKKRR

-927 DSPYLAPGTLPGMNT
+927 DSPHIGPGGLPGASTTCN
-942 SCSTMNSSF
+942 STMNSSF
-951 GGGGGAGA
+951 GGA

-965 ASSEADNLCNEM
+965 AAGSDADNLCGEM
-977 NDLMHDYEVMSRIN
+977 NNLMHDYEVMSRIN
-991 DLVGSLKGSYKEINL
+991 DLVGTLKGTYREINL

-1017 TSIQK
+1017 ASIQR
-1022 KDEEILWVDSCCLQ
+1022 KDEEISWVDSCCLQ

-1044 GGKEDITYTF
+1044 GGKEDVTYTF

-1075 LDTNNSPAWQ
+1075 LDPNNSPAWQ
-1085 MGAEHEQRY
+1085 IGAEHEQRY

-1119 GCYFSSNLASSGAY
+1119 GCYFSSNLASGMAAAAA
-1133 RLKPSA
+1133 RHGPRPSS

-1151 CSTDKINS
+1151 CSSDKINS
-1159 HVTILAHNSAQHHSN
+1159 HLTILAHNSAQHQSN

-1182 FSLTESIV
+1182 FSLAETIV
-1190 TCMEYVKEGGLIT
+1190 TCMEYVKEGGLMS
-1203 GDDVGSDSIWMGTNN
+1203 GDDVGADSVWMGTNN
-1218 HRVLIYSASYP
+1218 HRVLVYSASYP

-1247 LYFNERVY
+1247 LYFNERVF
-1255 VGLTNGSVLVFS
+1255 VGMTNGSVLVFG
-1267 KTEAGIWSLNSPKI
+1267 KTALGIWSLNSPKI
-1281 LAVQSEPITSLLA
+1281 LAVQSEPISSLLA
-1294 INSSVY
+1294 INASVY
-1300 FAAGKYVHVING
+1300 FAAGKHVHVING
-1312 RTNEVDKNFHIKHT
+1312 RSCEVEKSFHVKHT
-1326 NSANVSANVNLLAH
+1326 TVGNVSASVNLLAH

-1389 NSSIQVTALMAAKG
+1389 SSTAIQVTALMAAKG

-1420 RLEGVPIVSGGV
+1420 RLEGVPIISGGV

-1453 YQTLKGVDVAAEV
+1453 YHALAPESAVKAAGDVLDGKGV
-1466 KVESKETEAAAEKQ
+1466 VEAKETVEKGTEDAEK
-1480 GDQEK
+1480 G
-1485 QKEAATAL
+1485 KEVTASAL
-1493 KEQICSSPVILR
+1493 KQQICSSPVILR
-1505 RKKPAPMDSGRMAKT
+1505 RKKPAPMDAGRMAKT

-1554 GLYGDLIFVKED
+1554 GLYSDLIFVKED
-1566 LENQED
+1566 IENGED

-1578 SYDYL
+1578 NYDYL

-1636 NVGGRSGAGS
+1636 NVGSRSGS

-1653 SSASHKMNNSDL
+1653 SSASHKMNASDL
-1665 DNINENEV
+1665 EHINENEV
-1673 ATHLKPS
+1673 TPHPKSELTVPASAAAPPS
-1680 ALDAVPTV
+1680 
-1688 TKESLSVVDL
+1688 KEPAEPAE
-1698 DKFPT
+1698 KFPT
-1703 TPVAST
+1703 HTG
-1709 NTTKRKK
+1709 KRKK
-1716 HQSMNGGSAVNGAG
+1716 TTSSSANGTTNAAG
-1730 GGVGGDGASAARR
+1730 GGSGENGSARR

-1760 WERTGPLDGGKSAT
+1760 WERADGAAKSAT
-1774 SSPQN
+1774 NSPQN
-1779 HHHQRTASVTSLAGL
+1779 HHQRTGSVTSLAGL
-1794 GQTNSTDAHLVI
+1794 GQTNSTDAHVLI

>member
-1 MMERKKKQHHK
+1 MSSTTSSPAHPATVGIATSTTSTTLGM
-12 KKKNGKGGGQGGE
+12 
-25 SGTGGGSSA
+25 STGSSA
-34 NKNKNESNNRSNNH
+34 
-48 QWQQQQQQLQLQ
+48 
-60 EQNVINNNSN
+60 
-70 GNNNSSNNNSDGD
+70 
-83 VCDGGSSNRNRRS
+83 
-96 GCTGGGEGGNHGAK
+96 T
-110 EATTISSNG
+110 
-119 NKSSSLPSPPLPT
+119 SPP
-132 GTDDNGAENG
+132 
-142 GVVLIKYETKPY
+142 
-154 QTADSS
+154 
-160 WDCSLSPRTTIGGA
+160 
-174 PVPPTTTATNGGD
+174 
-187 DNQHQKHQRLLSCT
+187 
-201 SDSVEF
+201 
-207 RSAQLIPYSTSDH
+207 SA
-220 QQQQQQQRSIKL
+220 
-232 DYKPSTRT
+232 
-240 VSSEDS
+240 
-246 CYSEDRYISSDED
+246 
-259 DDDDEEDELDLDEN
+259 
-273 DIREEY
+273 
-279 LRNRNRRNNQNHH
+279 
-292 HHHPQQQQQHQEQPK
+292 
-307 IPTPKA
+307 
-313 ATVGD
+313 G
-318 DHHHQQPQPQQPEG
+318 
-332 GGGERRRSI
+332 
-341 TQLQNTLN
+341 
-349 KAKAHLSFDKWK
+349 
-361 SHHGGGGS
+361 
-369 GSNQYHHHHHQQ
+369 
-381 QVAAAGGGAGGNVHL
+381 
-396 IADLVNNNRSSSGT
+396 
-410 SLIHSTGRNA
+410 
-420 LHASTMSTTTAPV
+420 
-433 TSSPIPPTGI
+433 
-443 ISPGSASL
+443 
-451 VTTTHTASP
+451 
-460 SSTNSSPSISSEP
+460 SSPSIASSEP

-487 MNQYDVKGHNSSGP
+487 MNQYDVKGNNGTVISSG
-501 ASATTATT
+501 SV
-509 TGHSTSAGGKENRR
+509 AGGKENRR

-528 VDSTGS
+528 VDSTTGS
-534 LFGGGGNVNKF
+534 GGYGGAKF
-545 DGGKLAMNKVLEADE
+545 DGGKLAMGKVLEAEE

-574 GTEPKNVERR
+574 GPGVASERR
-584 HIPVTLPPA
+584 HIPVALPPA
-593 PSGMTQ
+593 PTGLNQ
-599 QQLKRRHI
+599 QQLKRRLI
-607 VAAIIHSENSYVAS
+607 VAAIVHSENSYVAS

-635 SNPPIL
+635 SSPPIL
-641 NPTKTAILFHRLP
+641 NPAKTATLFHRLP

-667 ADYIQSWDSEEKIG
+667 ADYIQSWDTEEKIG
-681 DVFVATFSKSLVLD
+681 DVFVATFSKSLVLE

-730 SAHDRLSFF
+730 SSHDRLSFF

-810 FNIRSLVSGGTSDN
+810 FNIRSIVSGSGADN
-824 TINSTTTRY
+824 TINSTNTRY

-846 QSGSVVKSKKRR
+846 QSGFIVKSKKRR

-927 DSPYLAPGTLPGMNT
+927 DSPHIGPGVGGIPGSSATCN
-942 SCSTMNSSF
+942 STMNSSF
-951 GGGGGAGA
+951 GGGPGA
-959 TLPGGA
+959 TLPGGVG
-965 ASSEADNLCNEM
+965 SDADNLCGEM

-991 DLVGSLKGSYKEINL
+991 DLVGSLKGSYREINL

-1017 TSIQK
+1017 ASIQR
-1022 KDEEILWVDSCCLQ
+1022 KDEEISWVDSCCLQ

-1044 GGKEDITYTF
+1044 GGKEDVTYTF

-1075 LDTNNSPAWQ
+1075 LDPNNSPAWQ
-1085 MGAEHEQRY
+1085 IGAEHEQRY

-1119 GCYFSSNLASSGAY
+1119 GCYFSSNLASGMAAAAAAAA
-1133 RLKPSA
+1133 RHGGGPRPSS

-1151 CSTDKINS
+1151 CSSDKINS
-1159 HVTILAHNSAQHHSN
+1159 HMTILAHNSAQHQSN

-1182 FSLTESIV
+1182 FSLAETIV
-1190 TCMEYVKEGGLIT
+1190 TCMEYVKEGGLMS
-1203 GDDVGSDSIWMGTNN
+1203 GDDVGADSVWMGTNN

-1247 LYFNERVY
+1247 LYFNERVF
-1255 VGLTNGSVLVFS
+1255 VGMTNGSVLVFG
-1267 KTEAGIWSLNSPKI
+1267 KTAVGIWSLNSPKI
-1281 LAVQSEPITSLLA
+1281 LAVQSEPISSLLA
-1294 INSSVY
+1294 INASVY
-1300 FAAGKYVHVING
+1300 FAAGKHVYVING
-1312 RTNEVDKNFHIKHT
+1312 RSCEVEKSFHVKHT
-1326 NSANVSANVNLLAH
+1326 TAGNVSPSVNLLAH

-1389 NSSIQVTALMAAKG
+1389 SSTAIQVTALMAAKG

-1420 RLEGVPIVSGGV
+1420 RLEGVPIISGGV

-1453 YQTLKGVDVAAEV
+1453 YHALPPEAGVKPLQDVTDGKSTTVEQ
-1466 KVESKETEAAAEKQ
+1466 KVETTDRSVEKGAE
-1480 GDQEK
+1480 DPEK
-1485 QKEAATAL
+1485 VKEAASAL
-1493 KEQICSSPVILR
+1493 KQQICSSPVILR
-1505 RKKPAPMDSGRMAKT
+1505 RKKPAPMDAGRMAKT

-1554 GLYGDLIFVKED
+1554 GLYSDLIFVKED
-1566 LENQED
+1566 IENGED

-1636 NVGGRSGAGS
+1636 NVGSRSGSGS

-1653 SSASHKMNNSDL
+1653 SSASHKMNTSDL

-1673 ATHLKPS
+1673 TPHPKSELT
-1680 ALDAVPTV
+1680 VPASSQQP
-1688 TKESLSVVDL
+1688 KEPAEPAE
-1698 DKFPT
+1698 KFPT
-1703 TPVAST
+1703 HTG
-1709 NTTKRKK
+1709 KRKK
-1716 HQSMNGGSAVNGAG
+1716 TTSVSANGTSGQATSG
-1730 GGVGGDGASAARR
+1730 GGENSNSATARR

-1760 WERTGPLDGGKSAT
+1760 WERADSAAAKSAT
-1774 SSPQN
+1774 NSPQN
-1779 HHHQRTASVTSLAGL
+1779 HHQRTGSVTSLAGL
-1794 GQTNSTDAHLVI
+1794 GQTNSTDAHVII

>member
-1 MMERKKKQHHK
+1 MMERKKKHHH
-12 KKKNGKGGGQGGE
+12 KKKNGKGGHGG
-25 SGTGGGSSA
+25 GGGGSG
-34 NKNKNESNNRSNNH
+34 NKNKNDNNNAGGN
-48 QWQQQQQQLQLQ
+48 QQLQQQQQQQEQQRQLQ
-60 EQNVINNNSN
+60 EQNVINNNK
-70 GNNNSSNNNSDGD
+70 NNNINSNNNSDGD
-83 VCDGGSSNRNRRS
+83 ACDTSISTKRKGGS
-96 GCTGGGEGGNHGAK
+96 GCGGGGSDGVS
-110 EATTISSNG
+110 ATTISSNG
-119 NKSSSLPSPPLPT
+119 NKSPLPSVPT

-160 WDCSLSPRTTIGGA
+160 WDCSLSRSAIE
-174 PVPPTTTATNGGD
+174 PVVPPPTTTLISD
-187 DNQHQKHQRLLSCT
+187 DNNPQTHRQHQRQSSVS
-201 SDSVEF
+201 SDAVEF
-207 RSAQLIPYSTSDH
+207 RSPQLIPYSSSD
-220 QQQQQQQRSIKL
+220 QRTTKL

-259 DDDDEEDELDLDEN
+259 DEDDDDEDEIDLDEN

-279 LRNRNRRNNQNHH
+279 LQNRNRRNINVHH
-292 HHHPQQQQQHQEQPK
+292 HHHQEPPK
-307 IPTPKA
+307 NPTPKA
-313 ATVGD
+313 ALGPIELD
-318 DHHHQQPQPQQPEG
+318 ELQHQQRQQPFVAASD
-332 GGGERRRSI
+332 RRRSI
-341 TQLQNTLN
+341 SQLQNTLN

-369 GSNQYHHHHHQQ
+369 GSNTCAASPPLQQQQQQLHLHHHQQ
-381 QVAAAGGGAGGNVHL
+381 QVAAAGGGAGGNVRL
-396 IADLVNNNRSSSGT
+396 IADLVNNNSSSRTPGP
-410 SLIHSTGRNA
+410 SIHLSSGRNA
-420 LHASTMSTTTAPV
+420 LHASTMSTTASAAT
-433 TSSPIPPTGI
+433 TSPIPQTVMN
-443 ISPGSASL
+443 PGSASL
-451 VTTTHTASP
+451 VSATAVNSGSP

-487 MNQYDVKGHNSSGP
+487 MNQYDVKSHNTS
-501 ASATTATT
+501 TATAL
-509 TGHSTSAGGKENRR
+509 SSSAGGKENRR

-534 LFGGGGNVNKF
+534 LFGTGSGKF

-574 GTEPKNVERR
+574 GAGAEAKNVERR
-584 HIPVTLPPA
+584 HIPVALPPA

-878 FGSSEKLTFK
+878 FGSSEKLTYK

-927 DSPYLAPGTLPGMNT
+927 DSPYLVPGAHPGTNT

-951 GGGGGAGA
+951 GGGS

-965 ASSEADNLCNEM
+965 SSGEADNLCNEM

-1054 QIENPVVKKD
+1054 QIENPMVKKD

-1075 LDTNNSPAWQ
+1075 LDPNNSPAWQ

-1139 RKRSKHSNTLWI
+1139 RKRSKHSNNLWI
-1151 CSTDKINS
+1151 CSTDKVNS
-1159 HVTILAHNSAQHHSN
+1159 HVTILAHNSAQHQSN
-1174 GGFGEVAR
+1174 GGIGEVAR

-1203 GDDVGSDSIWMGTNN
+1203 GDDVGADSIWMGTNN

-1255 VGLTNGSVLVFS
+1255 VGLTSGSVLVFS
-1267 KTEAGIWSLNSPKI
+1267 RTEAGIWSLNSPKI

-1312 RTNEVDKNFHIKHT
+1312 RTNEVEKNFHIKHT
-1326 NSANVSANVNLLAH
+1326 NSSNVSANVNLLAH

-1389 NSSIQVTALMAAKG
+1389 SSSIQVTALMAAKG

-1446 LPLVTRS
+1446 LPLVTKS
-1453 YQTLKGVDVAAEV
+1453 YQSLKGVESVTEGKA
-1466 KVESKETEAAAEKQ
+1466 ESKEVEVAAEKQ
-1480 GDQEK
+1480 EDPEK
-1485 QKEAATAL
+1485 SKEATAL

-1505 RKKPAPMDSGRMAKT
+1505 RKKPIPMDSGRMAKT

-1554 GLYGDLIFVKED
+1554 RLYGDLIFVKED

-1572 RNILDP
+1572 RNIMDP

-1636 NVGGRSGAGS
+1636 NVGGRSGPGS

-1673 ATHLKPS
+1673 AMHLKPA
-1680 ALDAVPTV
+1680 ALADAVPTM
-1688 TKESLSVVDL
+1688 TKESLSVDL
-1698 DKFPT
+1698 DKFSS
-1703 TPVAST
+1703 TPIAPT
-1709 NTTKRKK
+1709 NTTRRKK
-1716 HQSMNGGSAVNGAG
+1716 HQSMNGGSAHNGAG
-1730 GGVGGDGASAARR
+1730 GASGEGTSAARR

-1760 WERTGPLDGGKSAT
+1760 WERTGPLDGGKSANN
-1774 SSPQN
+1774 SPQN
-1779 HHHQRTASVTSLAGL
+1779 HHHQRTSSVTSLAGL

>member
-12 KKKNGKGGGQGGE
+12 KKNGKGGHAGA
-25 SGTGGGSSA
+25 GGG
-34 NKNKNESNNRSNNH
+34 NKSNNRGN
-48 QWQQQQQQLQLQ
+48 QGQQQRQLQ
-60 EQNVINNNSN
+60 EQNVINNNNNIN
-70 GNNNSSNNNSDGD
+70 GNNSNNNSDGD
-83 VCDGGSSNRNRRS
+83 GCNSSAGHNRRGSSH
-96 GCTGGGEGGNHGAK
+96 GGYHG
-110 EATTISSNG
+110 ATTISSNG
-119 NKSSSLPSPPLPT
+119 NKSSSSSSSLPSEPTTT

-160 WDCSLSPRTTIGGA
+160 WDCSLSRTTIEGGGGGA
-174 PVPPTTTATNGGD
+174 PVPTTTPASE
-187 DNQHQKHQRLLSCT
+187 DNQQKYRQLHQRQLSVP
-201 SDSVEF
+201 SDIVEF
-207 RSAQLIPYSTSDH
+207 RSHPPQVIPYSSD
-220 QQQQQQQRSIKL
+220 QQPRTTKL

-259 DDDDEEDELDLDEN
+259 EDDDDEEDEIDLDEN

-279 LRNRNRRNNQNHH
+279 LRNRNRRNNQHH
-292 HHHPQQQQQHQEQPK
+292 HQQEQPK

-313 ATVGD
+313 ALEE
-318 DHHHQQPQPQQPEG
+318 HHHPAHQKPETG
-332 GGGERRRSI
+332 DRRRSI

-369 GSNQYHHHHHQQ
+369 GSNTSASSLPLPHRHQQ
-381 QVAAAGGGAGGNVHL
+381 VTAAGGGAGGNVHL
-396 IADLVNNNRSSSGT
+396 IADLVNNNSSSGSGNG
-410 SLIHSTGRNA
+410 SLIHGSARNA
-420 LHASTMSTTTAPV
+420 LHASIMSTTASAA
-433 TSSPIPPTGI
+433 SSPIPPAGM
-443 ISPGSASL
+443 SPGSASL
-451 VTTTHTASP
+451 VTAAHTASP

-487 MNQYDVKGHNSSGP
+487 MNQYDVKSHNSSSSAA
-501 ASATTATT
+501 ASTTA
-509 TGHSTSAGGKENRR
+509 HSTSAGGKENRR

-534 LFGGGGNVNKF
+534 LFGGVGSKFNGGQ
-545 DGGKLAMNKVLEADE
+545 LAMNKVLEADE

-574 GTEPKNVERR
+574 GAGTEPKNVERR
-584 HIPVTLPPA
+584 TIPVALPPA

-667 ADYIQSWDSEEKIG
+667 ADYIQSWDAEEKIG

-951 GGGGGAGA
+951 GGGAGA
-959 TLPGGA
+959 TLPGATSG
-965 ASSEADNLCNEM
+965 EADNLCNEM

-1044 GGKEDITYTF
+1044 GGKEDVTYTF

-1159 HVTILAHNSAQHHSN
+1159 HVTILAHNSAQHQSN

-1182 FSLTESIV
+1182 FSLNESIV

-1203 GDDVGSDSIWMGTNN
+1203 GDDVGADSIWMGTNN

-1255 VGLTNGSVLVFS
+1255 VGMTNGSVLVFS
-1267 KTEAGIWSLNSPKI
+1267 RTEAGIWSLNSPKI

-1312 RTNEVDKNFHIKHT
+1312 RTNEVEKNFHIKHT
-1326 NSANVSANVNLLAH
+1326 NSANVSSNVNLLAH

-1453 YQTLKGVDVAAEV
+1453 YQSLKVVESAPEG
-1466 KVESKETEAAAEKQ
+1466 KVESKETEVAEK
-1480 GDQEK
+1480 DQDK
-1485 QKEAATAL
+1485 QKEATAL

-1505 RKKPAPMDSGRMAKT
+1505 RKKPISMDSGRMAKT

-1688 TKESLSVVDL
+1688 TKDSLPVEL

-1716 HQSMNGGSAVNGAG
+1716 LQSMNGGSAGNGG
-1730 GGVGGDGASAARR
+1730 PDGASAARR

-1760 WERTGPLDGGKSAT
+1760 WERTGPLDGGKSAN

-1779 HHHQRTASVTSLAGL
+1779 HHHQRTGSVTSLAGL

>member
-1 MMERKKKQHHK
+1 MMERKKKHH
-12 KKKNGKGGGQGGE
+12 KKKNGKGGHG
-25 SGTGGGSSA
+25 SGGGGGGG
-34 NKNKNESNNRSNNH
+34 NKNKNDNNGN
-48 QWQQQQQQLQLQ
+48 QQQQKQQRQLQ
-60 EQNVINNNSN
+60 EQNSINNN
-70 GNNNSSNNNSDGD
+70 NNNNSNNNSDEG
-83 VCDGGSSNRNRRS
+83 N
-96 GCTGGGEGGNHGAK
+96 GGNHGENSAP
-110 EATTISSNG
+110 AMAMVTTTMATISSNG
-119 NKSSSLPSPPLPT
+119 NSNKSSLPSPLPPPPPT
-132 GTDDNGAENG
+132 ANDDNGADNG

-160 WDCSLSPRTTIGGA
+160 WDSSLSRTTIE
-174 PVPPTTTATNGGD
+174 PLPPTGNQQKHHQRQLSTNTTTTTTTAD
-187 DNQHQKHQRLLSCT
+187 AVDFHP
-201 SDSVEF
+201 
-207 RSAQLIPYSTSDH
+207 QLIPYPSE
-220 QQQQQQQRSIKL
+220 RSNKL

-259 DDDDEEDELDLDEN
+259 DDDDEDEEDEIDLDEN

-279 LRNRNRRNNQNHH
+279 LRRGKQRNRRNNL
-292 HHHPQQQQQHQEQPK
+292 HQEQPPK
-307 IPTPKA
+307 NSTPKEPA
-313 ATVGD
+313 GLEE
-318 DHHHQQPQPQQPEG
+318 QQQSVIG
-332 GGGERRRSI
+332 GGGDRRRSI

-369 GSNQYHHHHHQQ
+369 SSSSNSVSLPLHQ

-396 IADLVNNNRSSSGT
+396 IADLVNNNSSS
-410 SLIHSTGRNA
+410 SSNHSNNRGSV
-420 LHASTMSTTTAPV
+420 HASAMSATAASA
-433 TSSPIPPTGI
+433 TSSPVPPAGM
-443 ISPGSASL
+443 SPGSASL
-451 VTTTHTASP
+451 ATAATASP

-487 MNQYDVKGHNSSGP
+487 MNQYDVKGHNS
-501 ASATTATT
+501 TATT
-509 TGHSTSAGGKENRR
+509 TTTHSSSAGGKENRR

-534 LFGGGGNVNKF
+534 LFGAKF

-560 DPLQLALDSFAMTR
+560 DPFQLALDSFAMTR
-574 GTEPKNVERR
+574 GAGTEPKTAERR
-584 HIPVTLPPA
+584 HIPVALPPA
-593 PSGMTQ
+593 PSGLNQ
-599 QQLKRRHI
+599 QELKRRHI
-607 VAAIIHSENSYVAS
+607 VAAIIHSENSYVSS

-635 SNPPIL
+635 SNPPVL
-641 NPTKTAILFHRLP
+641 NPSKTAILFHRLP

-667 ADYIQSWDSEEKIG
+667 ADYIQSWDTEEKIG

-927 DSPYLAPGTLPGMNT
+927 DSPYLAPGTLPGGMNAMNNT

-951 GGGGGAGA
+951 GGG
-959 TLPGGA
+959 TLPGTAG
-965 ASSEADNLCNEM
+965 SSDADNLCNEM

-1017 TSIQK
+1017 ASIQK

-1075 LDTNNSPAWQ
+1075 LDPNNSPAWQ

-1104 AYPAYKSQHQTEVCC
+1104 AYPAFKSQHQTEVCC

-1159 HVTILAHNSAQHHSN
+1159 HVTILSHNSAQHQSN

-1182 FSLTESIV
+1182 FSLNETIV

-1203 GDDVGSDSIWMGTNN
+1203 GDDTGADSIWMGTNN

-1255 VGLTNGSVLVFS
+1255 VGMTNGSVLVFS
-1267 KTEAGIWSLNSPKI
+1267 RTEVGIWSLNSPKI

-1300 FAAGKYVHVING
+1300 FAAGKFVHVING
-1312 RTNEVDKNFHIKHT
+1312 RTNEVEKNFHIKHT

-1453 YQTLKGVDVAAEV
+1453 YHPVSHQTQGVKIVEAAVAAEG
-1466 KVESKETEAAAEKQ
+1466 KQETKEDSRTAEATDKQGLEKEKET
-1480 GDQEK
+1480 
-1485 QKEAATAL
+1485 TAL

-1505 RKKPAPMDSGRMAKT
+1505 RKKQPPMDCGRMAKT

-1665 DNINENEV
+1665 HNINENEV
-1673 ATHLKPS
+1673 AMHLKPPDS
-1680 ALDAVPTV
+1680 VPV
-1688 TKESLSVVDL
+1688 AKESLTVEL
-1698 DKFPT
+1698 DKFS
-1703 TPVAST
+1703 TPVSSNATTT

-1716 HQSMNGGSAVNGAG
+1716 LQSMNGGTGGAS
-1730 GGVGGDGASAARR
+1730 GGDASNGGASAARR

-1760 WERTGPLDGGKSAT
+1760 WERTGPMDGGKSAT

-1779 HHHQRTASVTSLAGL
+1779 HHHHHHHQRTGSVTSLAGL
-1794 GQTNSTDAHLVI
+1794 GHTNSTDAHLVI

>member
-1 MMERKKKQHHK
+1 M
-12 KKKNGKGGGQGGE
+12 
-25 SGTGGGSSA
+25 
-34 NKNKNESNNRSNNH
+34 
-48 QWQQQQQQLQLQ
+48 
-60 EQNVINNNSN
+60 
-70 GNNNSSNNNSDGD
+70 
-83 VCDGGSSNRNRRS
+83 C
-96 GCTGGGEGGNHGAK
+96 
-110 EATTISSNG
+110 
-119 NKSSSLPSPPLPT
+119 
-132 GTDDNGAENG
+132 
-142 GVVLIKYETKPY
+142 VLILHLFSVLFSDESKPY

-174 PVPPTTTATNGGD
+174 PVPPTTTATNGDD

-318 DHHHQQPQPQQPEG
+318 DHHHQQQQPEGG

-381 QVAAAGGGAGGNVHL
+381 VAAAGGGAGGNVHL
-396 IADLVNNNRSSSGT
+396 IADLVNNNRRSSGSGSGT
-410 SLIHSTGRNA
+410 SHLIHGTGRNA

-487 MNQYDVKGHNSSGP
+487 MNQYDVKGHNASGP
-501 ASATTATT
+501 ASATTTT

-534 LFGGGGNVNKF
+534 LFGGGGSVNKF

-951 GGGGGAGA
+951 GGGGGGGAGA

-1174 GGFGEVAR
+1174 GGFVEVAR

-1453 YQTLKGVDVAAEV
+1453 YQSLKGVDVAVEA
-1466 KVESKETEAAAEKQ
+1466 KVESKETEVATEKQ
-1480 GDQEK
+1480 GGDQEK

-1688 TKESLSVVDL
+1688 TKESLSVVVDL

-1730 GGVGGDGASAARR
+1730 GGAGGDGASAARR